1 MIGIE
6 PGATR
11 TRSDTLNPCEVD
23 IAEVTSRVT
32 KLSLSVSKLPR
43 LLSSTMAT
51 SFSTPLLGTAIAA
64 QRPRVI
70 SWIVASMS
78 SGE

>member
-1 MIGIE
+1 M
-6 PGATR
+6 
-11 TRSDTLNPCEVD
+11 
-23 IAEVTSRVT
+23 TSRVT